1 MIKEAISKIVKNQDL
16 TEPEMIEV
24 MNEIMTGA
32 ASPGQIGAFITALR
46 IKGETV
52 DEITGAAR
60 VMRDKA
66 TKIEVKDKKVVDT
79 CGTGGDEAMTF
90 NISTAAAFVA
100 AGAGLTVA
108 KHGNRS
114 VSSKSGSADVLKAL
128 GVNIEAE
135 VARVEECL
143 KEIGIGF
150 LFAPMLHGAMK
161 YAAPVRREIGIRT
174 IFNIL
179 GPLTNPAGARRQ
191 VIGVYDDSLTDV
203 LGKVLANLGAEHT
216 FVVRGEDG
224 LDEIT
229 LTTETKV
236 TELKNGILKTYHIKP
251 EDFGFRRCRP
261 EDLKGGDPEQNA
273 EIILALL
280 EGKKGS
286 QQDVVLL
293 NAAAAIVAGGIAK
306 SLEEGISS
314 ARGSIDSGKA
324 MEKLNRLVETTN
336 KTEDKKMRS

>member
-16 TEPEMIEV
+16 TEVEMIEV

-60 VMRDKA
+60 VMRNKA
-66 TKIEVKDKKVVDT
+66 AEIDVKGKKVVDT

-90 NISTAAAFVA
+90 NISTASAFVA

-114 VSSKSGSADVLKAL
+114 VSSRSGSADVLNAL

-135 VARVEECL
+135 IARVEECL
-143 KEIGIGF
+143 QKIGIGF
-150 LFAPMLHGAMK
+150 LFAPLLHGAMK
-161 YAAPVRREIGIRT
+161 YAAPVRKEIGIRT

-179 GPLTNPAGARRQ
+179 GPLTNPAGARCQ
-191 VIGVYDDSLTDV
+191 VIGVYDDSLTDM
-203 LGKVLANLGAEHT
+203 LGKVLANLGSEHA

-236 TELKNGILKTYHIKP
+236 TELKDGKLRAYRIKP
-251 EDFGFRRCRP
+251 EDFGFKRCRP
-261 EDLKGGDPEQNA
+261 VDLKGGDPEQNA
-273 EIILALL
+273 EIIRAVLK
-280 EGKKGS
+280 GKKGP
-286 QQDVVLL
+286 QQDIVLL
-293 NAAAAIVAGGIAK
+293 NAAAAIVAGGVANSI
-306 SLEEGISS
+306 EEGISC
-314 ARGSIDSGKA
+314 ARGSIDSGRA
-324 MEKLNRLVETTN
+324 LDKLIKLVEMTN
-336 KTEDKKMRS
+336 K

>member
-16 TEPEMIEV
+16 TESEMIEV

-60 VMRDKA
+60 VMREKA
-66 TKIEVKDKKVVDT
+66 TKIDVKGKKVVDT
-79 CGTGGDEAMTF
+79 CGTGGDESMTF

-100 AGAGLTVA
+100 AGAELIVA

-114 VSSKSGSADVLKAL
+114 VSSRSGSADVLKAL

-179 GPLTNPAGARRQ
+179 GPLTNPAGARCQ
-191 VIGVYDDSLTDV
+191 VIGVYDDSLTDI
-203 LGKVLANLGAEHT
+203 LGKVLSNLGAEHA

-236 TELKNGILKTYHIKP
+236 TELKEGKLRTYHIKP

-261 EDLKGGDPEQNA
+261 EDLKGGDPEMNA
-273 EIILALL
+273 DIIRSILK
-280 EGKKGS
+280 GKKGP
-286 QQDVVLL
+286 QQDVVVL
-293 NAAAAIVAGGIAK
+293 NAAAAIVAGGMAR
-306 SLEEGISS
+306 SLEEGIL
-314 ARGSIDSGKA
+314 AAVHSIDEGKA
-324 MEKLNRLVETTN
+324 LEKLNKLVEMTN
-336 KTEDKKMRS
+336 P

>member
-16 TEPEMIEV
+16 TEVEMMEV

-52 DEITGAAR
+52 AEITGAAR
-60 VMRDKA
+60 VMREKA
-66 TKIEVKDKKVVDT
+66 TKIDVKGKKVVDT
-79 CGTGGDEAMTF
+79 CGTGGDKTMTF

-114 VSSKSGSADVLKAL
+114 VSSRSGSADVLKAL
-128 GVNIEAE
+128 GVNIEAD
-135 VARVEECL
+135 VAKVEECL

-179 GPLTNPAGARRQ
+179 GPLTNPAGARCQ
-191 VIGVYDDSLTDV
+191 VIGVYDDSLTDT
-203 LGKVLANLGAEHT
+203 LGKVLANLGSEHA

-229 LTTETKV
+229 LTDETKV
-236 TELKNGILKTYHIKP
+236 TELKNGALRTYHIKP
-251 EDFGFRRCRP
+251 EDFGFKRCGL

-273 EIILALL
+273 EIIRAILK
-280 EGKKGS
+280 GKRGA
-286 QQDVVLL
+286 QQDIVLL
-293 NAAAAIVAGGIAK
+293 NAAAAICAGGMANSID
-306 SLEEGISS
+306 EGIAA
-314 ARGSIDSGKA
+314 ARGSIDSGA
-324 MEKLNRLVETTN
+324 ALDKLNKLVEMTN
-336 KTEDKKMRS
+336 K

>member
-16 TEPEMIEV
+16 TEVEMIEV

-52 DEITGAAR
+52 AEITGAAR
-60 VMRDKA
+60 VMREKA
-66 TKIEVKDKKVVDT
+66 TKIDVKGKKVVDT
-79 CGTGGDEAMTF
+79 CGTGGDKTMTF

-114 VSSKSGSADVLKAL
+114 VSSRSGSADVLKAL
-128 GVNIEAE
+128 GVNIEAD
-135 VARVEECL
+135 VAKVEECL

-179 GPLTNPAGARRQ
+179 GPLTNPAGARCQ
-191 VIGVYDDSLTDV
+191 VIGVYDDSLTDT
-203 LGKVLANLGAEHT
+203 LGKVLANLGSEHA

-229 LTTETKV
+229 LTDETKV
-236 TELKNGILKTYHIKP
+236 TELKNGALRTYHIKP
-251 EDFGFRRCRP
+251 EDFGFKRCGL

-273 EIILALL
+273 EIIRAILK
-280 EGKKGS
+280 GKRGA
-286 QQDVVLL
+286 QQDIVLL
-293 NAAAAIVAGGIAK
+293 NAAAAICAGGMANSID
-306 SLEEGISS
+306 EGIAA
-314 ARGSIDSGKA
+314 ARGSIDSGA
-324 MEKLNRLVETTN
+324 ALDKLNKLVEMTN
-336 KTEDKKMRS
+336 K

>member
-16 TEPEMIEV
+16 TESEMKEV
-24 MNEIMTGA
+24 MNEIMTGG

-60 VMRDKA
+60 VMREKA
-66 TKIEVKDKKVVDT
+66 TKIEVKGKKVVDT
-79 CGTGGDEAMTF
+79 CGTGGDESMTF

-128 GVNIEAE
+128 GVNIEAN
-135 VARVEECL
+135 VAKVEECL

-161 YAAPVRREIGIRT
+161 YAAPVRKEIGIRT

-179 GPLTNPAGARRQ
+179 GPLTNPAGARCQ
-191 VIGVYDDSLTDV
+191 VVGVYDDSLTDI
-203 LGKVLANLGAEHT
+203 LGKVLANLGAEHA

-236 TELKNGILKTYHIKP
+236 TELKDRNLRTYHIKP
-251 EDFGFRRCRP
+251 EDFGFGRCRP
-261 EDLKGGDPEQNA
+261 EDLKGGSPEMNA
-273 EIILALL
+273 EIILSILK
-280 EGKKGS
+280 GKKGPHR
-286 QQDVVLL
+286 DVVVL
-293 NAAAAIVAGGIAK
+293 NAAAAIVAGGLTR
-306 SLEEGISS
+306 SLEEGILAAGRSL
-314 ARGSIDSGKA
+314 DEGKA
-324 MEKLNRLVETTN
+324 LEKLNKLVEMTN
-336 KTEDKKMRS
+336 R

>member
-1 MIKEAISKIVKNQDL
+1 MIKEAISKIIKNQDL
-16 TEPEMIEV
+16 TESEMTEV

-52 DEITGAAR
+52 DEITGAAK
-60 VMRDKA
+60 VMREKA
-66 TKIEVKDKKVVDT
+66 TKIKVSGKVVDT

-90 NISTAAAFVA
+90 NISTASAFVA
-100 AGAGLTVA
+100 AGAGVIVA
-108 KHGNRS
+108 KHGGRS
-114 VSSKSGSADVLKAL
+114 VSSKSGSADVLTAL

-135 VARVEECL
+135 VEKVEECL

-150 LFAPMLHGAMK
+150 LFAPMWHGAMK

-191 VIGVYDDSLTDV
+191 VIGVYDPALTDII
-203 LGKVLANLGAEHT
+203 GKVLANLGTEHA

-229 LTTETKV
+229 LTDETRV
-236 TELKNGILKTYHIKP
+236 TELKDGTLRTYHIRP
-251 EDFGFRRCRP
+251 EDFGFGRCKP
-261 EDLKGGDPEQNA
+261 SELKGGEPKLNA
-273 EIILALL
+273 EIIMGILK
-280 EGKKGS
+280 GKKGPER
-286 QQDVVLL
+286 DVVLL
-293 NAAAAIVAGGIAK
+293 NASAAIVAGGMTE
-306 SLEEGISS
+306 SLKEGIAI

-324 MEKLNRLVETTN
+324 LEKLSRLIEMTNR
-336 KTEDKKMRS
+336 

>member
-16 TEPEMIEV
+16 TESEMIEV

-52 DEITGAAR
+52 DEITGAAK

-66 TKIEVKDKKVVDT
+66 TKIEVKGKKVVDT

-108 KHGNRS
+108 KHGNKS
-114 VSSKSGSADVLKAL
+114 VSSRSGSADVLKAL

-135 VARVEECL
+135 VAKVEKCL
-143 KEIGIGF
+143 AKIGLGF

-179 GPLTNPAGARRQ
+179 GPLTNPAGARCQ
-191 VIGVYDDSLTDV
+191 VVGVYDDSLTDI
-203 LGKVLANLGAEHT
+203 LGKVLANLGAEHA

-236 TELKNGILKTYHIKP
+236 TELKHGKLRTYHIKP
-251 EDFGFRRCRP
+251 EDFGFKRCKP
-261 EDLKGGDPEQNA
+261 EDLRGGGPEQNA
-273 EIILALL
+273 EIILSILK
-280 EGKKGS
+280 GKKGP
-286 QQDVVLL
+286 QYDVVLL
-293 NAAAAIVAGGIAK
+293 NAAAAIVAGGMAK
-306 SLEEGISS
+306 SLEEGIST
-314 ARGSIDSGKA
+314 ARGSIDSGA
-324 MEKLNRLVETTN
+324 ALERLNKLVEMSN
-336 KTEDKKMRS
+336 K